1 MAANLLPGVE
11 YDAPNSVLRETTI
24 LFPPLQWQ
32 ARECRTLAGSR
43 TGWSAVDARC
53 LYAQFRRAP
62 LSKAAI
68 PLEVVM
74 SAKGSFAGL
83 YAQSYAGK
91 RQYHWLAPP
100 PR

>member
-24 LFPPLQWQ
+24 LFHRYNGKHANAEPWQ
-32 ARECRTLAGSR
+32 VRVLAGPLLMP
-43 TGWSAVDARC
+43 DA
-53 LYAQFRRAP
+53 YAQFHRAP

-68 PLEVVM
+68 HLEVVIC
-74 SAKGSFAGL
+74 ARGAICGV

-91 RQYHWLAPP
+91 GQYHW
-100 PR
+100 RHRS